1 MSTVIGIFTQR
12 SHADDAINELGRLGY
27 EAKDMS
33 IMMREEPQKV
43 AEHKTGS
50 KGGSTATGALTGAAA
65 GGIFG
70 GFAGLLIGV
79 GLISIP
85 GLGAVLIGG
94 PLAALLGVTGA
105 AATTISGATTGI
117 FAGGIMGAL
126 IGLGI
131 PEEVAQVYERRLTEG
146 AIFLAVPVRGDDSR
160 DVEQVFR
167 KNSADQMRVI

>member
-12 SHADDAINELGRLGY
+12 SNADNAINELHRMGY
-27 EAKDMS
+27 DAKDMS
-33 IMMREEPQKV
+33 IMMKEEPHMV
-43 AEHKTGS
+43 AERKTGS

-70 GFAGLLIGV
+70 GIAGLLIGV
-79 GLISIP
+79 GLLSIP
-85 GLGAVLIGG
+85 GLGAVFIGG
-94 PLAALLGVTGA
+94 PLAALLGATGA

-117 FAGGIMGAL
+117 FAGGLMGAL

-131 PEEVAQVYERRLTEG
+131 PEEVAQVYERKLTEG
-146 AIFLAVPVRGDDSR
+146 AIFLAVPVKGDNSLE
-160 DVEQVFR
+160 VEKVFR